1 MPAYVIVDISVR
13 DTGPYESYKSLAPA
27 SIAAFGGRYLAR
39 GGATEVLEGSWRP
52 NRLVILEFDS
62 IDRARAWCASTEYA
76 AAKALRMSCA
86 DTNMVVIQG
95 IA

>member
-1 MPAYVIVDISVR
+1 MPAYVIVDIDVR
-13 DTGPYESYKSLAPA
+13 DSKPYERYKSLAPP

-39 GGATEVLEGSWRP
+39 GGATEVLEGSWQP

-62 IDRARAWCASTEYA
+62 IDKARSWWASTEYA
-76 AAKALRMSCA
+76 AAKALRISCA

-95 IA
+95 A